1 MHSAACLG
9 QWTWVKRPGY
19 YVTPK
24 RENCDLKKAPP
35 RPPPLAFGAHLKSD
49 TLGGTYKQ
57 KFEVLLKIVC
67 LFDLGFGLC
76 LGQKTKLFL

>member
-1 MHSAACLG
+1 M
-9 QWTWVKRPGY
+9 
-19 YVTPK
+19 TPK
-24 RENCDLKKAPP
+24 RENCDLKKARP
-35 RPPPLAFGAHLKSD
+35 RPPPLAHLKSD